1 MKNNQTRLEKKNY
14 GGLAFL
20 PLLVFL
26 GLYLGA
32 GLFFTAI
39 GTESPF
45 KQVSRETALIVGLIV
60 ALFMGKDY
68 SLDDKIDIFSKSA
81 GDAGVILM
89 CLIFLLA
96 GAFAGVAKAMGA
108 VESTVNL
115 GLTIIPQKFILSG
128 MFIIALFIATAMGTS
143 MGTIAAIGP
152 IAIGVSESTSLNPAI
167 AIAAVVGG
175 AMFGDNLSVISDTT
189 IAATRGVGAQ
199 MKDKFRMNFLIALP
213 AAIISVIA
221 YAAIGTSGTLD
232 GEYAFSLIRIL
243 PYIIVLVTAIAGLN
257 VIAVLLG
264 GTVIAGLIGLMTGSL
279 TVIEFSKAIASG
291 MAGMS
296 GLVIT
301 TLLIRGLSGLVNE
314 YGGIDWLMS
323 RVLSRVKSRKG
334 AEYGVSALVS
344 LIDAALANNTIA
356 IILSAPLALEIGK
369 KYNIARKR
377 LASLLD
383 IWSCVIQGI
392 VPQGGQILLAMELA
406 KRSPIEVIKYNYYP
420 FLLAIVTI
428 ITIQFGIMRTKE
440 EKEGLDQYADED
452 VEVAKN

>member
-1 MKNNQTRLEKKNY
+1 MKNDQTRLDEKDY

-26 GLYLGA
+26 GVYLGA
-32 GLFFTAI
+32 GILFTI
-39 GTESPF
+39 LGTENPF
-45 KQVSRETALIVGLIV
+45 RQISREASLIFALIV
-60 ALFMGKDY
+60 ALFMGNET
-68 SLDDKIDIFSKSA
+68 LDEKIEIFSKSA
-81 GDAGVILM
+81 GDTGVILM

-96 GAFAGVAKAMGA
+96 GAFADVAKAMGA

-115 GLTIIPQKFILSG
+115 GLTIIPQR
-128 MFIIALFIATAMGTS
+128 FIISGIFIISLFIATAMGTS

-152 IAIGVSESTSLNPAI
+152 IAIGISESTGLNPAI
-167 AIAAVVGG
+167 TIAAVVGG

-189 IAATRGVGAQ
+189 IAATRGVGAE

-213 AAIISVIA
+213 AAILSIIA
-221 YAAIGTSGTLD
+221 YAIVGTAGTLTGD
-232 GEYAFSLIRIL
+232 YTYSLIKIL
-243 PYIIVLVTAIAGLN
+243 PYIVVLVSAIAGVN
-257 VIAVLLG
+257 VIVVLLG
-264 GTVIAGLIGLMTGSL
+264 GTVFAGLLGMVTGSL
-279 TVIEFSKAIASG
+279 TFIEFAKAITSG

-301 TLLIRGLSGLVNE
+301 SLLIRGLSGIVNE
-314 YGGIDWLMS
+314 NGGIDWLMNKITS
-323 RVLSRVKSRKG
+323 RISSRKG
-334 AEYGVSALVS
+334 AEYGISALVS

-356 IILSAPLALEIGK
+356 IILGAPLALEIGK

-383 IWSCVIQGI
+383 IWSCILQGI
-392 VPQGGQILLAMELA
+392 VPHGGQILLAMELA
-406 KRSPIEVIKYNYYP
+406 QRSPLEVIKFNYYP

-440 EKEGLDQYADED
+440 EKEGIDQYPDEED
-452 VEVAKN
+452 VIQA